1 MASPAADAPRSGVV
15 GARPGRGVAPIPPE
29 QITIAELSAADWP
42 AAARI
47 YEQGIASG
55 NASFEP
61 RAPTWEEFC
70 LRREGC
76 PALVARDAQSAVL
89 GWAVLGRDSAQDVY
103 RGVGTVSIYV
113 DPAVSR
119 RGVGSRLLGEL
130 IEASERSGFWT
141 LEACIFPEN
150 VASIGLHERLGFRL
164 VGTRR
169 HIGRMPDGRWRDEL
183 LYERRSPSVGYD

>member
-15 GARPGRGVAPIPPE
+15 GARPGRGLAPIPPA

-47 YEQGIASG
+47 EQGIVSG

-70 LRREGC
+70 LR
-76 PALVARDAQSAVL
+76 ARGPPRPGRARRAVSRARV
-89 GWAVLGRDSAQDVY
+89 GVLGRDSAQDVY
-103 RGVGTVSIYV
+103 PGVGTVSIYV

-119 RGVGSRLLGEL
+119 RGVEAGSS
-130 IEASERSGFWT
+130 AS
-141 LEACIFPEN
+141 
-150 VASIGLHERLGFRL
+150 
-164 VGTRR
+164 
-169 HIGRMPDGRWRDEL
+169 
-183 LYERRSPSVGYD
+183 